1 MDNWATSGGG
11 VTAPAQ
17 YAAGVTPSDSTDL
30 AMTTRG
36 LYVGA
41 AGDVKITLAGGD
53 TVTLSGLASGVVHP
67 LRVTRVWS
75 TDTTATGI
83 VAVW

>member
-1 MDNWATSGGG
+1 MDNWATSGGS

-17 YAAGVTPSDSTDL
+17 YAADVTPSDSADL

-36 LYVGA
+36 LYVGV
-41 AGDVKITLAGGD
+41 AGNVKITLAGGS
-53 TVTLSGLASGVVHP
+53 TVTLTDLASGVVHP
-67 LRVTRVWS
+67 LRVSRVWS